1 MSEPGLPIGAGAT
14 PPERDGTRT
23 FYRRT
28 FGLAVAAVMAVLLY
42 RIVEPFLGPLAWA
55 TFLAFLLQSPQRRL
69 TRRFGN
75 RPSLSAFTLTAGT
88 LFVLVGPLTL
98 LGGAFAAQARTL
110 VAALQRWVT
119 DLRIDSVA
127 DLTQLPATRRAL
139 AWLEGHVAVSAE
151 QLREWTAAG
160 AQRVLEPLA
169 SMGGQVFLGALGTL
183 VSFTVMLFVLFF
195 FVRDGGSMARTALRL
210 VPLPP
215 ERKERLSHHMEEV
228 TRAVVFGTVVTA
240 LLQGVL
246 VGVGFAIAGLPS
258 AVVFGVVAAV
268 LSVVPFGGTAL
279 VWLPGAGYLWMQG
292 EIGWAIFLLVWG
304 GAIVG
309 LADNVVRP
317 MLISGRTEVP
327 TLAVF
332 IGVLGGLSAF
342 GFVGLFLG
350 PLIIA
355 LAIALLRFAD
365 EAVGGG
371 GVRPALTEASER
383 AAPSARG

>member
-1 MSEPGLPIGAGAT
+1 MQETGSTREADGTPAGEAPREAGASLPSG
-14 PPERDGTRT
+14 PPGT
-23 FYRRT
+23 FYRRA

-42 RIVEPFLGPLAWA
+42 RIAEPFLAPLAWA
-55 TFLAFLLQSPQRRL
+55 IFFAFLLQTPQRRL
-69 TRRFGN
+69 ARAWGGRA
-75 RPSLSAFTLTAGT
+75 SLAAFTLTFLT
-88 LFVLVGPLTL
+88 FVTLVGPLSV
-98 LGGAFAAQARTL
+98 LGGTFATQARTL
-110 VAALQRWVT
+110 IAGLQRWVT
-119 DLRIDSVA
+119 ELRIDSFA
-127 DLTQLPATRRAL
+127 DLTQLPIARRAL
-139 AWLEGHVAVSAE
+139 VWLERHVAVSAD

-169 SMGGQVFLGALGTL
+169 SMGGQVFLGAIGTL

-195 FVRDGGSMARTALRL
+195 LVRDGTPMARTALRL
-210 VPLPP
+210 IPLSGP
-215 ERKERLSHHMEEV
+215 RKERLAHHMEEV
-228 TRAVVFGTVVTA
+228 TRAVVFGTVATA
-240 LLQGVL
+240 VLQGIL
-246 VGVGFAIAGLPS
+246 VGTGFAIAGLPS

-279 VWLPGAGYLWMQG
+279 VWLPGAAYLWFQG
-292 EIGWAIFLLVWG
+292 EVGWAIFLLVWG

-309 LADNVVRP
+309 LADNFVRP

-342 GFVGLFLG
+342 GLVGLFLG

-355 LAIALLRFAD
+355 LALAIVRFAD

-371 GVRPALTEASER
+371 QEG
-383 AAPSARG
+383 